1 MVQSARL
8 CDHVGTIFRIAV
20 IVLKV
25 VRKRL
30 PQRTVYYDEVPR
42 LPRLR
47 RVLPLDFHLVP
58 IDVVNASLQAFQ
70 CAPPC
75 CFWVVPQKVEH
86 MLVKQIL
93 GVAVCDFPHMSLG

>member
-47 RVLPLDFHLVP
+47 RVLPLDFYLVP
-58 IDVVNASLQAFQ
+58 IDLVNARLQAFQ
-70 CAPPC
+70 SMPPC
-75 CFWVVPQKVEH
+75 FFWVLPQKVNH

-93 GVAVCDFPHMSLG
+93 RVAVCDVPHMSLG